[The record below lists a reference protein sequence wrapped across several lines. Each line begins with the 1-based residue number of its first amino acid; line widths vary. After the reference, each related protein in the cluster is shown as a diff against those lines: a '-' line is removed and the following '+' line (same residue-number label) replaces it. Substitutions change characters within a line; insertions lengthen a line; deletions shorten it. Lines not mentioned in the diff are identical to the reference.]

1 MYRLVRLNV
10 ERVVNDEHARD
21 ILINQGYKLVEDNE
35 QQSSTEEQT
44 QNDTENQNQNDLNK
58 LTVEQLKA
66 LAEERDIEV
75 PSKIKK
81 DDLVKMLE
89 EVE

>member
-1 MYRLVRLNV
+1 MFRLARLNV

-21 ILINQGYKLVEDNE
+21 ILINQGYKLVGDVE
-35 QQSSTEEQT
+35 QQSSTDDQT
-44 QNDTENQNQNDLNK
+44 QNDTENENPNDLSK
-58 LTVEQLKA
+58 LTLEKLKA
-66 LAEERDIEV
+66 LAEERGIEV

-81 DDLVKMLE
+81 DDILKMLE

>member
-1 MYRLVRLNV
+1 MFRLVRLNV

-21 ILINQGYKLVEDNE
+21 IFINQGYELVEDKE
-35 QQSSTEEQT
+35 QQSPTDEQT
-44 QNDTENQNQNDLNK
+44 QNDTEEQNPSDLNK

-66 LAEERDIEV
+66 LAEERGIEV
-75 PSKIKK
+75 PGKIKK
-81 DDLVKMLE
+81 DDLVEMLE